1 MRSFFILIC
10 CGLLAVQ
17 AVAQQPAPDRK
28 YALQNTYN
36 PVQYKNYYLL
46 SLVQKDQAVK
56 KLLQHDSFYM
66 DLLQRKKA
74 KITVAVKSCGND
86 IGCFT
91 TALKFS
97 DEEISNVGKQ
107 LQTLFKPGNPLDL
120 LVKNQLVPSGCYGLY
135 NQLKPSEI
143 LVKAWEQDAKAINHT
158 ISVYVGGQKPNYPV
172 IDSIGFNV
180 KDKSYP
186 ELVTT
191 NAILSLNT
199 SHSLFFEPA
208 MQFAL
213 TALEINERNDAG
225 DYEPMITGVNKA
237 ALLAIEKTNFKN
249 YKYSLILVPG
259 EGPEEQGTELSAG
272 GMLRC
277 RLAAAEYF
285 KKSAPFIM
293 VSGGRVHPYKTKYSE
308 AWEMKKFLIN
318 TLQVPES
325 AILMEPHARHT
336 TTNMRNAARIMFR
349 YNMPMDQPALV
360 VTVKSQSMYISDVM
374 LDRCVKELGYEPYRV
389 GKRLS
394 DNALEFY
401 PNVLSLQIDF
411 DEPMDP

>member
-10 CGLLAVQ
+10 CGLLSVQ
-17 AVAQQPAPDRK
+17 VVAQQPAPERK
-28 YALQNTYN
+28 YKLQTTYN

-46 SLVQKDQAVK
+46 SLVQKDEAVK
-56 KLLQHDSFYM
+56 KLLQDDSFYM

-74 KITVAVKSCGND
+74 KITEAVKNCGND

-97 DEEISNVGKQ
+97 DEEISSVGKQ

-143 LVKAWEQDAKAINHT
+143 LIKAWEQDAKAINHT

-237 ALLAIEKTNFKN
+237 ALVAIETTNFKN

-277 RLAAAEYF
+277 RLAAVDYF
-285 KKSAPFIM
+285 KKKAPFIM

-349 YNMPMDQPALV
+349 YHMPMEQPALV

-374 LDRCVKELGYEPYRV
+374 LERCVKELGYEPYRV

-401 PNVLSLQIDF
+401 PNVMSLQIDF